1 MNTIYYQPLVSL
13 ATGKEAPAEM
23 VDNVKHIKQSGEKVM
38 NEFIS
43 KITFNEESPA
53 QKTYYESILKPKVT
67 LLLQL
72 GIKRTEQ

>member
-1 MNTIYYQPLVSL
+1 
-13 ATGKEAPAEM
+13 M

-53 QKTYYESILKPKVT
+53 QNTYYESILKPKVT
-67 LLLQL
+67 LLLQS
-72 GIKRTEQ
+72 GIKRIQLLQKRKISLLVKQYHVAGTEL